1 MANSRIKGI
10 VIEIDGNTTKLQD
23 ALKDVNKQVYGLNAD
38 LKDLNQALKLDP
50 TNTQLLAQK
59 QDVLQRAISETKNKL
74 DTLKDAQKQMGD
86 YNKLTDEQKSSY
98 NALSKE
104 IANTQNSLNKMN
116 KELKETSKIDLSKV
130 KDGLKKV
137 GEVAATATKELLKVS
152 AAVGTALAGVVA
164 AGVKSYA
171 QLEQNLGGIETL
183 FKEDADLVIEN
194 AKRAAKEA
202 GVSANEYM
210 SGVASFSAS
219 LLQSLGGDTKKAA
232 DVADMAF
239 KDMSDNA
246 NKFGTDMS
254 SIQNAYQGFAKQNY
268 TMLDNLKLGYGG
280 TKTEMQRLL
289 KDAEKFSGIKYDI
302 NNLSD
307 VYQAIHI
314 IQEEMGITGTTA
326 EEAATTISGSF
337 GTLKAELDNFL
348 NGTGSPEALS
358 EAVMNTLTNIG
369 SAIEKLAPN
378 ILSGIT
384 QLVSTL
390 LPQVVNIIIN
400 LAPQLLDAI
409 SNMIDNAL
417 NGVKNNTEGLKNTI
431 STLMKKAIEFITI
444 NLPKIVEIAIII
456 IETLAEALIENLPM
470 IIDSAIT
477 ILLSI
482 IDTITNNLDKIIILA
497 IDLIITLA
505 TGLID
510 AIPKLVEKLPQ
521 IIISIV
527 EALTSPEMLMKLV
540 SVAPTMM
547 LELAKALIESIP
559 TLLTAVPD
567 IIGQLLED
575 FIKWVQDTDFLQV
588 GKDIVQAIIDGIL
601 SLVEEV
607 KKAAGKVVDKIAGV
621 FGESTDDAETW
632 GKDMTSGLASGIKK
646 GASKVLDATGLVGKG
661 IKALL
666 HFSRPDEGPLHD
678 YEEWMP
684 DFMKG
689 LATGINKNAYLV
701 QDAMQGLTSGMES
714 TLGIDHIASD
724 VNTAMGAINRG
735 IETSLNPTINPN
747 ITMETNYRLMGLAMK
762 EALQDMQIEMDDREL
777 GRFVVKT
784 VEQEV
789 YN

>member
-1 MANSRIKGI
+1 MASSIKGI
-10 VIEIDGNTTKLQD
+10 TIKVGGETTELQK
-23 ALKDVNKQVYGLNAD
+23 ALKDVNSQVYTLNAD
-38 LKDLNQALKLDP
+38 LKNLNQALKLDP
-50 TNTQLLAQK
+50 KNTELLAQK
-59 QDVLQRAISETKNKL
+59 QEVLQRAIGEAAKKL
-74 DTLKDAQKQMGD
+74 ETLKEAQRQMGD
-86 YNKLTDEQKSSY
+86 YNKLTDQQKSSY

-104 IANTQNSLNKMN
+104 IAKTEDSLNKMN

-307 VYQAIHI
+307 VYQAIHV

-358 EAVMNTLTNIG
+358 QAVINTLTNIAN
-369 SAIEKLAPN
+369 AIQTLAPN
-378 ILSGIT
+378 ILNGVVS
-384 QLVSTL
+384 LVETL
-390 LPQVVNIIIN
+390 LPQVASIIMN
-400 LAPQLLDAI
+400 LLPQLMDAV
-409 SNMIDNAL
+409 SRLIDNLL
-417 NGVKNNTEGLKNTI
+417 NGVKNNTDGIKTTI
-431 STLMKKAIEFITI
+431 SELVKKVVQFITE
-444 NLPKIVEIAIII
+444 NLPKIVELAILIV
-456 IETLAEALIENLPM
+456 ETLAEALIENLPM
-470 IIDSAIT
+470 IVQSAIDM
-477 ILLSI
+477 LLSI
-482 IDTITNNLDKIIILA
+482 IDTITSHLDKIIILA
-497 IDLIITLA
+497 IDIILTLA
-505 TGLID
+505 TALID

-527 EALTSPEMLMKLV
+527 EALTSPEMIMKLI

-547 LELAKALIESIP
+547 LAIAKALIESIP
-559 TLLTAVPD
+559 TLLTAVPE

-575 FIKWVQDTDFLQV
+575 FITWVQETDFIQV
-588 GKDIVQAIIDGIL
+588 GKDIIQAIIDGIL
-601 SLVEEV
+601 SLVDEV
-607 KKAAGKVVDKIAGV
+607 KNAAGKVVDKIKGV
-621 FGESTDDAETW
+621 FTGSTDDAESW
-632 GKDMTSGLASGIKK
+632 GKDMTSGLAKGIKTGTSAVLTATGALGWGIKK
-646 GASKVLDATGLVGKG
+646 
-661 IKALL
+661 LL
-666 HFSRPDEGPLHD
+666 HFSRPDEGPLRE
-678 YEEWMP
+678 YEVWMP
-684 DFMKG
+684 DFMEGLAKG
-689 LATGINKNAYLV
+689 IKDNSYMVYGAMGNLATGMAKTFDIDSVSSEINA
-701 QDAMQGLTSGMES
+701 
-714 TLGIDHIASD
+714 
-724 VNTAMGAINRG
+724 AMGAINTG

-747 ITMETNYRLMGLAMK
+747 ITIDTNYKMMALAMK
-762 EALQDMQIEMDDREL
+762 EALKDMEVELDDREV
-777 GRFVVKT
+777 GQFVIKT

-789 YN
+789 YS